1 MSSMAAPRIFDGQR
15 EDTMTI
21 WKRAVILGA
30 LALAACRPGP
40 PETPLEQAAARDDA
54 AAIRRLVAEGADPN
68 ALDSQG
74 GTALMLACRE
84 GHAIAA
90 EALLAAGARADLVDH
105 RTTGWT
111 ALMHAVHKREH
122 ETARVLLDHGAAVD
136 ARTRG
141 GVTALIMAAAYGDT
155 EMVRVLLDHGADP
168 RARTTVGVT
177 ALSNA
182 AGTGGLFD
190 ITDGPGLGVCHPA
203 TARLLLARA
212 PDLRLEGGPRTRLH
226 LFVSWLAHGRGCDE
240 VRALLE
246 ARRS

>member
-1 MSSMAAPRIFDGQR
+1 MSSVAAARIFHGQR
-15 EDTMTI
+15 EDTMTM

-54 AAIRRLVAEGADPN
+54 TGIRRLVTEGADPN
-68 ALDSQG
+68 AFDSQG
-74 GTALMLACRE
+74 GTALMVAGRG
-84 GHAIAA
+84 GHALAA
-90 EALLAAGARADLVDH
+90 EALLAAGAQADLTDQ

-122 ETARVLLDHGAAVD
+122 DTARILLDHGAAAD

-155 EMVRVLLDHGADP
+155 EMVRLLLDHGADP
-168 RARTTVGVT
+168 RAQARGGVT
-177 ALSNA
+177 ALGNA
-182 AGTGGLFD
+182 SGGGGLFD
-190 ITDGPGLGVCHPA
+190 ITDGPGLGVCHPE
-203 TARLLLARA
+203 TVRLLLARA
-212 PDLRLEGGPRTRLH
+212 PDLRLAGGQRTRLH
-226 LFVSWLAHGRGCDE
+226 LFVSWLARGRGCDE

-246 ARRS
+246 PRRS